1 MSRIVLAAISPF
13 LSALLSGQPEH
24 LGEVTLLLPQVRRSV
39 LAILLEFLYTGT
51 MQVSGYL
58 FYAGVGGV
66 QGCGSAFLFLRI
78 RIQLFF
84 LNADPDPATLKCG
97 SGSSYFKMQIRIQL
111 YKKNNGT
118 L

>member
-51 MQVSGYL
+51 MQVRVIHLSNS
-58 FYAGVGGV
+58 GVGGV
-66 QGCGSAFLFLRI
+66 FIGPI
-78 RIQLFF
+78 IW
-84 LNADPDPATLKCG
+84 
-97 SGSSYFKMQIRIQL
+97 
-111 YKKNNGT
+111 
-118 L
+118 